1 MFSLLVYVLSKS
13 ILFDVK
19 SQGESY
25 FENSNVGGKS
35 VGKKELEKFLKEFTK
50 ILHL

>member
-1 MFSLLVYVLSKS
+1 MFSLLYALSKS

-19 SQGESY
+19 SQAESY
-25 FENSNVGGKS
+25 FENTNVGRTI
-35 VGKKELEKFLKEFTK
+35 VGKKELEKFLKEWAK